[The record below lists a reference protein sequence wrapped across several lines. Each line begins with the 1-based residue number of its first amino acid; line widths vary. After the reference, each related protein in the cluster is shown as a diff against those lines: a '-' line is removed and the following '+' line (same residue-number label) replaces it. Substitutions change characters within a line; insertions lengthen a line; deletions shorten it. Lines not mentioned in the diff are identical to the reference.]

1 MDELWGGPDPLD
13 PPPYLRHWSFVSLG
27 QKLHVCEHEYGL
39 QIRVD
44 RRVLIVST
52 NARKTVSG
60 RVIHKIFRADFCGFL
75 LNGS

>member
-1 MDELWGGPDPLD
+1 MET
-13 PPPYLRHWSFVSLG
+13 
-27 QKLHVCEHEYGL
+27 
-39 QIRVD
+39 QIEITIVICITRPRNCTFASMSTVYNTS
-44 RRVLIVST
+44 RQTSIVST